1 MVNLTLAVGGLWGT
15 IINWFMSFIPNFG
28 VAIIIITVLIKL
40 LMSPLE
46 VHQKITAKKNAE
58 KQAILQPK
66 LEKLQKQYGNNKQLL
81 NQKQMEL
88 YKKENYNVMGSC
100 FGMLINLVLT
110 LTIFITL
117 FSSINVISQNNIK
130 QEYATLQNEYIT
142 VYKNNLATN
151 GNITITDNMT
161 FEQIETA
168 LSNAGLSTDE
178 IASLKA
184 SASANASKQTSI
196 KYGEIKEGFLWIKN
210 IYRPDTWASVFPSAD
225 EFVAI
230 SGINFN
236 NVSAENVYTDILGNT
251 YETKD
256 TAITAFKNDFNLVTA
271 DIQKDYTGWNG
282 WLILVIL
289 AAGITVLSQIITTIS
304 TKAKKQYD
312 KKGNE
317 LETKTPNSKLMLI
330 LLPVLMLIF
339 AIQYSAAFALHIVVN
354 SVMSVLIGYVTTL
367 VMNKIEKKKALKNK

>member
-28 VAIIIITVLIKL
+28 VTIIIITVLIKL

-117 FSSINVISQNNIK
+117 FSSINAISQNNIK
-130 QEYATLQNEYIT
+130 QEYTTLQNEYVT

-282 WLILVIL
+282 LLILVIL
-289 AAGITVLSQIITTIS
+289 AAGVTVLSQIITTIS

-317 LETKTPNSKLMLI
+317 LETKAPSSKLMLI

-367 VMNKIEKKKALKNK
+367 VMNKIEKRKALKNK